1 VQSLADLMSSPAGLS
16 FLESAGVLV
25 SGQQFKEQLGAP
37 VKAYLAGL
45 LDAEGTCLVCSGQQ
59 VYVDYQASVLSKLQV
74 LRDLGR
80 DPTIFPFFLWVDTD
94 RSGSDNLAS
103 KFAWPAPSKKGAI
116 TILPPGTRD
125 VELRFAGL
133 DAAQLSSAIDKLE
146 THLRQSGEKRPG
158 AKERYLRLR
167 AFFTDPSAATLSEFN
182 LRLSEFL
189 LAQVLDFTPRSLLLS
204 ELLAAP
210 EVWEHVDGALNDLAG
225 VVRVFNEAR
234 QSLVGRDIDPQVGPL
249 DEHYLPLFYSC
260 DTDATRLRLYHQIDR
275 GDHFAAADCK
285 CGRSYRFYLGNGRL
299 SVAEVARSGRW
310 SLDVCFPIFLN
321 DFVSGYVAGKSSAL
335 YLIVLNQVLRQ
346 VLAKTPVPILVPE
359 SLGHGA
365 PRPAGA
371 DSLLYHYFAGS

>member
-1 VQSLADLMSSPAGLS
+1 VQTLADLMSSPAGLS
-16 FLESAGVLV
+16 FLESAGVLA
-25 SGQQFKEQLGAP
+25 SSQQFKEQLTAP
-37 VKAYLAGL
+37 AKAYLVGL
-45 LDAEGTCLVCSGQQ
+45 LGAEGTRLVCSGQQ
-59 VYVDYQASVLSKLQV
+59 VYVDYQSSVLSKIQL

-80 DPTIFPFFLWVDTD
+80 DPAIFPFFLWVDTD

-103 KFAWPAPSKKGAI
+103 KFAWPSKKGAV

-125 VELRFAGL
+125 VELRFANL

-146 THLRQSGEKRPG
+146 THLRQSGQKRQG
-158 AKERYLRLR
+158 AKGRYLRLR
-167 AFFTDPSAATLSEFN
+167 AFFTDPPATTLSEFN

-204 ELLAAP
+204 ELLAEA
-210 EVWEHVDGALNDLAG
+210 EVWEEVDGALNDLIG

-234 QSLVGRDIDPQVGPL
+234 QSLVGRDVDPQVGPL

-260 DTDATRLRLYHQIDR
+260 DADATRLRLYHQIDR
-275 GDHFAAADCK
+275 GDHFATADCK

-335 YLIVLNQVLRQ
+335 YLIVLNQVLRK
-346 VLAKTPVPILVPE
+346 VLAKRPVPILVPE
-359 SLGHGA
+359 SLRHGA

-371 DSLLYHYFAGS
+371 DSLLYRYFAGS